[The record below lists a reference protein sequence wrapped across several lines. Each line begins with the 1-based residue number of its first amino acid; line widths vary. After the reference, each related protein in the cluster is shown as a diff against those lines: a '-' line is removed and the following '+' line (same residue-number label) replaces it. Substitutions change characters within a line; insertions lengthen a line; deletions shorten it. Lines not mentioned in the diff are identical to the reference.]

1 MTRRGARNRTP
12 RALLRHLGRAPRR
25 RNKMEL
31 EMRLVLTSRRT
42 SILGLGPLLILL
54 RSLTRC
60 SGSIT

>member
-1 MTRRGARNRTP
+1 MTRKGPRNRTA
-12 RALLRHLGRAPRR
+12 RALLRHRGRAPRR